1 MIFCLSATIISSTE
15 KSKST
20 VSIVEGNTE
29 VNDKKKILRSKKAE
43 QVMHP
48 FGSDYHYEVLS
59 NNFFR

>member
-15 KSKST
+15 KSKSF
-20 VSIVEGNTE
+20 VLMVESNTE

-48 FGSDYHYEVLS
+48 FGSDYHYKVLS